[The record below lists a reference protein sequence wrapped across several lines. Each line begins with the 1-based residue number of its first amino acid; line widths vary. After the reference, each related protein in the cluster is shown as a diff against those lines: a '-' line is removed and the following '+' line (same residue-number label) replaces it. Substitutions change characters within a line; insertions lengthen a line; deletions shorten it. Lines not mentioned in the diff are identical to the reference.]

1 MCPSAYDG
9 LMQDYQLPVSAM
21 PQGPEAS
28 RKAMRAL
35 MEALTTQCECKACK
49 ILRSMAEDL
58 KAELEK

>member
-1 MCPSAYDG
+1 ME
-9 LMQDYQLPVSAM
+9 QYQIPGTM

-28 RKAMRAL
+28 KKAMRAL
-35 MEALTTQCECKACK
+35 MEALTTPCECKACK